1 MGESG
6 ERRDGSDGA
15 IVIQN
20 LTKRY
25 GRRRGVEEISLF
37 VERGDIFGFLGQN
50 GAGKSTTIRCMLG
63 LLHFGQGQIRLL
75 GQDVGSGGAK
85 ILRHV
90 GYMPSEAMFY
100 PSMRVE
106 EVIAF
111 AERAR
116 RKDCGKEA
124 DRLCGILSVD
134 KKKRI
139 GELSLGNRRKVSIVC
154 AMMARPEILVMDE
167 PSSGLDPL
175 MQEAFFDLLR
185 ESAARGTTCF
195 LSSHVLTE
203 VKRYCRHAA
212 IIREGRLVLTD
223 SVEHLMQSGLRYVK
237 VRAAGEEK
245 RFSWSGSMR
254 ELIHRLE
261 QMEVEDV
268 LIEEPSLDE
277 IFLHYYQQEGGKSNH
292 DAVMP

>member
-1 MGESG
+1 MGEKG
-6 ERRDGSDGA
+6 EYREGGDTA
-15 IVIQN
+15 IAIEN

-25 GRRRGVEEISLF
+25 GRHRGVEGVSLF
-37 VERGDIFGFLGQN
+37 VEKGDIFGFLGQN

-63 LLHFGQGQIRLL
+63 LLHFGQGQIRIL
-75 GQDVGSGGAK
+75 GQDIASGEAN

-111 AERAR
+111 AEKAR
-116 RKDCGKEA
+116 KKDCRKEA
-124 DRLCGILSVD
+124 DRLCRILAVD

-175 MQEAFFDLLR
+175 MQEAFFDLLK
-185 ESAARGTTCF
+185 EAAARGATCF

-254 ELIHRLE
+254 ELLHRLE

-277 IFLHYYQQEGGKSNH
+277 IFLHYYQKEGGETGH